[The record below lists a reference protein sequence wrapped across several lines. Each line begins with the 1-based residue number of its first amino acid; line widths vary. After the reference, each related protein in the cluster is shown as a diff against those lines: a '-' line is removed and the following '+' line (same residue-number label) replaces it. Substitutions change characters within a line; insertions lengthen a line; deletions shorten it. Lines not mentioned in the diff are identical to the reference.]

1 MCSVACSVCSN
12 SISQS
17 WSRFLEDFTSAQNNQ
32 HCKHDP
38 NLEQGNC
45 THLLWE
51 WACFRTVTLGIQ
63 RGTVGFCIS
72 SIPVSSCHYVHINN
86 WKKKKNLGALQRSS
100 SSSRSHKCFRR
111 AIRVIMDEFT
121 KFASVA
127 EGKAAEAMLYHLSQ
141 KWCHFHYWAATQN
154 TICDH
159 GSIDLT
165 VSNCMIQ
172 FMSTHWLEDECPF
185 IHAAQRQW
193 CHTKFMIFLN
203 NSETQKNANNLRI
216 QGTHSSGFNCSH
228 HKHYWPCTLLVT
240 ATIFCYYLLLEI
252 L

>member
-17 WSRFLEDFTSAQNNQ
+17 WSCFLEDFTSAPNNQ

-45 THLLWE
+45 IHLLWE

-86 WKKKKNLGALQRSS
+86 GKKKKQLEALQRSS
-100 SSSRSHKCFRR
+100 SSSRSHTSFRG

-141 KWCHFHYWAATQN
+141 KWRHFHYWAATQN

-165 VSNCMIQ
+165 VSNWRSKITAPLNCMIQ

-185 IHAAQRQW
+185 IRAAQRQW

-203 NSETQKNANNLRI
+203 NSETVFTTSKNANKLRI

-228 HKHYWPCTLLVT
+228 HKH
-240 ATIFCYYLLLEI
+240 
-252 L
+252 